1 MDDHSEIDSE
11 TEVLDEL
18 ILGQN
23 IEQTSAVSIP
33 QNKEWIPELM
43 PQK

>member
-1 MDDHSEIDSE
+1 MDNHSEIDSE

-23 IEQTSAVSIP
+23 IEQTGSVRLRESV
-33 QNKEWIPELM
+33 QDHTT
-43 PQK
+43 